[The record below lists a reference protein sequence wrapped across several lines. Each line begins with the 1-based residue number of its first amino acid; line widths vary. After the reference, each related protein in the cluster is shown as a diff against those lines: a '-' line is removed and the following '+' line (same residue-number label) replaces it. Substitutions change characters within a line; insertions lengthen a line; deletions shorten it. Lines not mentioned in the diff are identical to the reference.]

1 MFKTVSEQFPELQ
14 LAYFSYNISEISFGA
29 LVPFVGKKKSFLTVK
44 NPLQQSQRLSFKDI
58 I

>member
-44 NPLQQSQRLSFKDI
+44 KSTPTIPKALL
-58 I
+58 